1 MSFQTMKKIL
11 LLLWTLAVLA
21 HASAAETDWR
31 KAAREIM
38 AEQEITPLE
47 IQPGTRFKAD
57 LARERL
63 AWMQRVLLPPFE
75 KHLAQWP
82 AQAEAA
88 RSFVKQAFMAFY
100 GHPEVDPKRPWEVL
114 SQEGATLFKAGVDDP
129 LLLWLAARAVWEFR
143 EGHSDAERYIYKAL
157 HHTTIQDYPSMLVVH
172 LNDLT
177 FEMQWP
183 KNSEVTAKARLQ
195 RYTEIMKSAPDASV
209 FGPQDDEMLLAELDF
224 IFTSIHDRTAELEK
238 LCVTPHFTPWLRE
251 MLQGKVQGQ
260 LSQITDGIKDSEDE
274 ALVVLEAG
282 PQWIQID
289 LGATQEIFAVLIWRR
304 DGPKSVYYAVVV
316 QISDDAK
323 FRKNTQTIFNS
334 DRENVHGLGAGT
346 NLGCI
351 ESYQGQLIDA
361 KAVKG
366 RYVRLYSCG
375 NTADKMNHYTEV
387 EVWGRPAR

>member
-1 MSFQTMKKIL
+1 M
-11 LLLWTLAVLA
+11 AV
-21 HASAAETDWR
+21 
-31 KAAREIM
+31 
-38 AEQEITPLE
+38 
-47 IQPGTRFKAD
+47 
-57 LARERL
+57 
-63 AWMQRVLLPPFE
+63 VLLSGVRAADEPKVPLRTELPKPSLRGNGPRAIPAATPIEPELQGRRPDFMIPPGCTN
-75 KHLAQWP
+75 LALGKKV
-82 AQAEAA
+82 
-88 RSFVKQAFMAFY
+88 F
-100 GHPEVDPKRPWEVL
+100 
-114 SQEGATLFKAGVDDP
+114 
-129 LLLWLAARAVWEFR
+129 
-143 EGHSDAERYIYKAL
+143 
-157 HHTTIQDYPSMLVVH
+157 
-172 LNDLT
+172 
-177 FEMQWP
+177 
-183 KNSEVTAKARLQ
+183 
-195 RYTEIMKSAPDASV
+195 ASV
-209 FGPQDDEMLLAELDF
+209 ERP
-224 IFTSIHDRTAELEK
+224 
-238 LCVTPHFTPWLRE
+238 
-251 MLQGKVQGQ
+251 VQGQ

-274 ALVVLEAG
+274 ALVELEAG